1 MRLTVLE
8 YSTGKVYSYNWTFG
22 GSEKFDAEEYL
33 EEMGFNLDDCHYMV
47 HRSPIMIY

>member
-22 GSEKFDAEEYL
+22 GELDAEEYL
-33 EEMGFNLDDCHYMV
+33 QEMGFNLDDCHYMV
-47 HRSPIMIY
+47 HSRPIEIY